1 MSYFLRNFIPEKTQ
15 GVSTSTSLNKNLNL
29 SFESSFFN
37 QKKVEDEA
45 KVREQY
51 SDLLSKCS
59 NLVFKE
65 GALSN
70 NTKGIF
76 KKIKQM

>member
-15 GVSTSTSLNKNLNL
+15 EVSTSTSLNKNLDL
-29 SFESSFFN
+29 SFESSPFT
-37 QKKVEDEA
+37 QKKAEDEA

-65 GALSN
+65 GVLN
-70 NTKGIF
+70 NDTKGIF
-76 KKIKQM
+76 